1 MAQTRYIFET
11 KENLDKAIQEAF
23 GEGEKGY
30 YDVEGLTLYY
40 STHGSNVIDSWRRNV
55 FMSHGAK
62 PEFF

>member
-1 MAQTRYIFET
+1 MAQTRYVFDT
-11 KENLDKAIQEAF
+11 QENLYKAIQEAF

-40 STHGSNVIDSWRRNV
+40 STRGSNVIDSWRRNV

-62 PEFF
+62 LEFF

>member
-30 YDVEGLTLYY
+30 YDVEGLTLYD
-40 STHGSNVIDSWRRNV
+40 STHGSKVIESWRRNV
-55 FMSHGAK
+55 FMSHDTK

>member
-30 YDVEGLTLYY
+30 YYVEGLTLYY
-40 STHGSNVIDSWRRNV
+40 STRGSHVIDSWRRNV